1 MNSESPP
8 PRWKTT
14 LVALLA
20 LGSLAGAFFLKPI
33 PQDPAYHR
41 FADQRTFLS
50 IPHFLNV
57 VSNLPFLVSG
67 LFGLWS
73 VLSKPASDYL
83 AAWVRWPWLAL
94 TVGIFLT
101 GFGSSY
107 YHWDPGDSTLFWDR
121 LPMAIGFGAMLGIIA
136 IERIDLRT
144 WGTRLWVPLLI
155 AGPGSLLY
163 ARWTGDLRFYGLLQ
177 GWVIILV
184 PLVLLLFPAR
194 YTGTHHWFLIFGLY
208 GIAKVFELGDRPIF
222 NVGGYVSGHTFKHLF
237 AGAASWFIYWH
248 LHTRAPAS
256 NRGARP
262 DLPA

>member
-1 MNSESPP
+1 MP

-14 LVALLA
+14 LIAVLA
-20 LGSLAGAFFLKPI
+20 LGSLAGALFFKPY
-33 PQDPAYHR
+33 PQDPDYHR

-67 LFGLWS
+67 LFGIWA
-73 VLSKPASDYL
+73 VMSKPASDYL
-83 AAWVRWPWLAL
+83 AGWLRVPWLAL

-107 YHWDPGDSTLFWDR
+107 YHWNPGDATLFWDR

-136 IERIDLRT
+136 AERIDLRT
-144 WGTRLWVPLLI
+144 WGERLWVPLLL
-155 AGPGSLLY
+155 AGPGSLLF

-177 GWVIILV
+177 GWVIVLV
-184 PLVLLLFPAR
+184 PLVLILFPAR

-208 GIAKVFELGDRPIF
+208 GIAKVFELGDRPTF
-222 NVGGYVSGHTFKHLF
+222 GVGGYVSGHTLKHLF

-248 LHTRAPAS
+248 LHTRSPAS
-256 NRGARP
+256 NHGAAIERP
-262 DLPA
+262 A